1 MRSGS
6 SASVLMLSKALV
18 VGAYQKKA
26 EEIARFE
33 DVDLTVV
40 VPPAWGNTPLE
51 RAHTKGYNLVVSDI
65 AFNGNFHLH
74 YYPKLKQIVAQT
86 QPDIIHIDEE
96 PYNLAT
102 FQAMKLAQKIGAKTL
117 VFTWQ
122 NLKRRYPPPFSWLEK
137 YVLRHTDALLVGNA
151 GAAEVWPAKGYRGL
165 MRQIPQFGVDPNI
178 FYRHQ
183 RVKRVSKPGVVLRRS
198 ARRPS
203 QPTLSIGYVG
213 RLVPEK
219 GIDLLLEAAAKLK
232 GPWEMKILGSGPD
245 RSRLEKMAQWLGLG
259 NNRISFDQ
267 QIPSTHMPNYLSGL
281 DALVLPS
288 LTQSNWKEQFG
299 RVLIEAMACEVV
311 TVGARSGA
319 IPEVIGQAGLLFDE
333 GNSEDLAAQLQR
345 LLDDVPLRQ
354 KLRQAGRQRVLNN
367 YTHAAIARHTVE
379 VYKQIYSP
387 ASLPESSI

>member
-1 MRSGS
+1 
-6 SASVLMLSKALV
+6 MLSKALV

-33 DVDLTVV
+33 DIDLTVV
-40 VPPAWGNTPLE
+40 APPVWGDTPLE
-51 RAHTKGYNLVVSDI
+51 QAHTQGYNLVVSDI

-74 YYPKLKQIVAQT
+74 YYPNLKQIVAQT

-102 FQAMKLAQKIGAKTL
+102 FQAMKLARKSGAKTL

-122 NLKRRYPPPFSWLEK
+122 NLKRRYPPPFSWMEK

-151 GAAEVWPAKGYRGL
+151 GAAEVWPAKGYSGL

-219 GIDLLLEAAAKLK
+219 GVDLLLEAAANLK

-288 LTQSNWKEQFG
+288 LAQSNWKEQFG

-319 IPEVIGQAGLLFDE
+319 IPEVIGEAGLLFDE
-333 GNSEDLAAQLQR
+333 GNANDLAAQLQR

-354 KLRQAGRQRVLNN
+354 NLRQAGRQRVLDN
-367 YTHAAIARHTVE
+367 YTHAAIARHTIE
-379 VYKQIYSP
+379 VYKQIMDD
-387 ASLPESSI
+387 